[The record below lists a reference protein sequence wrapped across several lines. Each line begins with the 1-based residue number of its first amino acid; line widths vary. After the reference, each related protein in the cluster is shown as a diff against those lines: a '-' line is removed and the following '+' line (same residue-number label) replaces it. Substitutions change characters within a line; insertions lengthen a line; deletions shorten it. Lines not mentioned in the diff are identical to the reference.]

1 MWIDIG
7 QTKLLL
13 LKLKGLSSVVR
24 NFIIFLFHGKSSY
37 YMILTY
43 YLFRLYQRNFIT
55 ETLLKFYEEE
65 DAPQKNVLSDKRSL
79 KLDASPKRWKYFL
92 FKITL
97 NGMSYKK

>member
-1 MWIDIG
+1 MG

-13 LKLKGLSSVVR
+13 LKLKGLSSVVC

-55 ETLLKFYEEE
+55 ETLLKFYKET
-65 DAPQKNVLSDKRSL
+65 DAPQKNGLSDNQFFNVRC
-79 KLDASPKRWKYFL
+79 
-92 FKITL
+92 
-97 NGMSYKK
+97 